1 MGDETMIAK
10 TKTRKRA
17 SRMLTPVAALLL
29 FGAGAPAFGGPTL
42 NVGEEGSLTVSYALQ
57 VWMQN
62 RGYTS
67 STDNGDSTDFFLR
80 RNRLTFAGQ
89 YNDLVGFYAQ
99 LDASSDSKGGA
110 DDKPVF
116 FRDAY
121 VTLDFNDPVRFIA
134 GRFKNTFT
142 RENLEACLEPLTLDR
157 AEVIAYTPFAGSR
170 DTGVAMWGNL
180 LNGHLQYRLMA
191 SDGRE
196 GDVVVEDSPR
206 LTARM
211 HVSLLDPEYEYGYRG
226 TYLGT
231 KSVLTL
237 GAAYDQQA
245 NVAYSDSATNTG
257 ASDYEGWT
265 VDLFYEQPTASG
277 TYTLSAAYIDYSTDD
292 AINGPS
298 PDPLL
303 PPTTELDAAYVK
315 AGYLLP
321 NKIGMG
327 RLQLFARQE
336 QSEYNLF
343 TGHRDQSWTGVG
355 ANYYLDGQ
363 RLKVTFEYADV
374 SFDNPHPIDPSLQ
387 DYKQATLG
395 LQLIF

>member
-1 MGDETMIAK
+1 MIAK

-17 SRMLTPVAALLL
+17 RQTLMPVAALLL
-29 FGAGAPAFGGPTL
+29 LGAAVPAFGGPTM
-42 NVGEEGSLTVSYALQ
+42 NVGDEGSLTVSYALQ

-99 LDASSDSKGGA
+99 LDASSDSKGGV

-121 VTLDFNDPVRFIA
+121 VTLDFSDPIRFIV

-180 LNGHLQYRLMA
+180 FNGHFQYRLMA
-191 SDGRE
+191 ADGRE
-196 GDVVVEDSPR
+196 GDVVVEDAPR
-206 LTARM
+206 LTARV
-211 HVSLLDPEYEYGYRG
+211 HLSLLDPEYEYGYRG

-231 KSVLTL
+231 KRVLTL

-245 NVAYSDSATNTG
+245 KVAYSDFVTKTG
-257 ASDYEGWT
+257 ASDYQGWT
-265 VDLFYEQPTASG
+265 ADLFYEQPTSSG
-277 TYTLSAAYIDYSTDD
+277 TYTFSAAYIDYSTDE
-292 AINGPS
+292 AINGPL

-303 PPTTELDAAYVK
+303 PVTSEIDAAYVK
-315 AGYLLP
+315 LGYLFP

-336 QSEYNLF
+336 LAEYNLF
-343 TGHRDQSWTGVG
+343 GGFRDQTWTGAG

-363 RLKVTFEYADV
+363 RLKLTFEYADV
-374 SFDNPHPIDPSLQ
+374 GFDKPHPIDPSLQ